1 MRGSCCPG
9 GGTALDSPKRL
20 TLDPSPHGEVIEED
34 GRAECWGLS
43 WNPTT
48 QAMPFQMGSSFLIW
62 EVAEPG
68 GRAQAVTTGDSRLG
82 HHGSGTQQDRLHL
95 LKCGGMMVGPTPPGV
110 VRMKPDNY

>member
-1 MRGSCCPG
+1 MLPPG
-9 GGTALDSPKRL
+9 WYSSRFSKATHI
-20 TLDPSPHGEVIEED
+20 DPSPRGEVIEEN
-34 GRAECWGLS
+34 GRAECWGLG

-82 HHGSGTQQDRLHL
+82 RLRSGTQQDRLHL
-95 LKCGGMMVGPTPPGV
+95 LNCGGMIAGPTPPGV
-110 VRMKPDNY
+110 VRMKPDN